1 MYILINKNTN
11 KVNHISYKKFSYF
24 SDNLRIAEVETLPE
38 KYDYLIAEN
47 IREVTDKWT
56 EIQEDYDEN
65 NELITREVE
74 RSRTYFTCELVAKFR
89 PQPTETQIAAKKKLQ
104 RKKLIS
110 QLVRKKYS
118 QDDVEAILANYADDP
133 DDLEYKTEF
142 EAFQAYRKE
151 CKTIA
156 NETYG
161 E

>member
-1 MYILINKNTN
+1 MYILLNKNN
-11 KVNHISYKKFSYF
+11 KVVDIRNDIPSYY
-24 SDNLRIAEVETLPE
+24 SDNLILAEVKSIPE
-38 KYDYLIAEN
+38 KYDYLTAEN
-47 IREVTDKWT
+47 IKEETKTWT

-65 NELITREVE
+65 NKLITKEVE
-74 RSRTYFTCELVAKFR
+74 KSRTYFTCELVAKFR
-89 PQPTETQIAAKKKLQ
+89 PQPTETQIVAKKKLQ